1 MFRLT
6 NKLAVSNLIKNRKL
20 YYPFALAVLLAV
32 TITYLFYSL
41 TLNPNIGKIR
51 GGETISMT
59 LGLRHEKPFQRTRDL
74 WHVRIRKTPFD
85 QHGL

>member
-41 TLNPNIGKIR
+41 SLNPNICKIR

-59 LGLRHEKPFQRTRDL
+59 LALGMVVVTIASGIIVLMPIVL
-74 WHVRIRKTPFD
+74 S
-85 QHGL
+85 

>member
-6 NKLAVSNLIKNRKL
+6 NKLAVSNLIKTANSTIPL
-20 YYPFALAVLLAV
+20 LLAVLLAV

-41 TLNPNIGKIR
+41 SLNPNIGKIR

-59 LGLRHEKPFQRTRDL
+59 LALGMVVVTIASGIIVLLCQ
-74 WHVRIRKTPFD
+74 
-85 QHGL
+85 